1 MKKLLTNLTWKKS
14 KNLSKSIF
22 LRKFISIIYGTPR
35 NSVEITFKQNF
46 KHQLQNFQ
54 KFYFRN
60 ARLLQKYFQ
69 KLISSKNMVLTK
81 SLRFLSFF
89 FLNKLLGFL
98 NTLFSGTTF
107 WGHIPMEQDQNRP
120 GYNAVIYAQRA

>member
-54 KFYFRN
+54 KILFPQCKT
-60 ARLLQKYFQ
+60 A
-69 KLISSKNMVLTK
+69 TK
-81 SLRFLSFF
+81 VFPETNFF
-89 FLNKLLGFL
+89 
-98 NTLFSGTTF
+98 
-107 WGHIPMEQDQNRP
+107 
-120 GYNAVIYAQRA
+120 